1 MSIISIVALVL
12 LVMTASGFHFGR
24 LRAIKSVDGV
34 IAKLHSLP
42 NYYGYYVSIWT
53 GLPALILLALF
64 GLFNTGLVDGLTS
77 QYLRRESSDL
87 SAQLERRLDS
97 DSHYQSLQRSTVSL
111 AQRTQS
117 IDEEMGRLRN
127 ASAAARDPERLE
139 HLGDERIE
147 TLNLSTA
154 AQSALREHRSHV
166 AEQLR
171 ADATAD
177 GAAPLVLAGYALQ
190 QAPRELRQLF
200 ISDVRKIADGQ
211 IASRE
216 AAELNVA
223 AELMQKIRLNLALG
237 VGFMSLAAAIG
248 ALLRTRWQVAPAFR
262 ARNRVEQLIKAMLL
276 MSSAIAILTTLGIV
290 ASLLFESLRFFADVS
305 IIDFVFGTQWSPQ
318 IAIREDQVGQS
329 GAFGAVP
336 LFAGTMMIT
345 VIAMFVAVP
354 IGLFAAVYLSEYA
367 GPRFRAT
374 AKPVLEILAGIP
386 TVVYGFFALLT
397 VGPAIRTLFTSLGFE
412 SVVTQSALS
421 AGLVM
426 GIMII
431 PFISSLSDDVINA
444 VPQSLRD
451 GSYAMGATRSETVK
465 QVILPAALPGIVGAV
480 LLAVSRAIGETM
492 IVVMAAGQGANLTA
506 NPLESVTTITV
517 QIVMLLTGDQ
527 EFDSP
532 KTLSAFALGLVL
544 FAVTLVMN
552 IIALRVVQKYR
563 EKYD

>member
-12 LVMTASGFHFGR
+12 LVLTASGFHLGR
-24 LRAIKSVDGV
+24 LRAIKSVEGV

-42 NYYGYYVSIWT
+42 NYYGYYVAIWT
-53 GLPALILLALF
+53 GLPALILLALY
-64 GLFNTGLVDGLTS
+64 GLFNTGLVDAMTS
-77 QYLRRESSDL
+77 QYLRSEASDL
-87 SAQLERRLDS
+87 SVQFEHRLDA
-97 DSHYQSLQRSTVSL
+97 DDHYQSLQRSTQSL
-111 AQRTQS
+111 AQRAQD
-117 IDEEMGRLRN
+117 IDDEIGQLRN
-127 ASAAARDPERLE
+127 ASESARDPERLE

-154 AQSALREHRSHV
+154 AQSAAREYRSDVAEELRE
-166 AEQLR
+166 
-171 ADATAD
+171 DAAAQ
-177 GAAPLVLAGYALQ
+177 GASPHVLAGFVLQ
-190 QAPRELRQLF
+190 QAPRERRQLF
-200 ISDVRKIADGQ
+200 ISDVRKLADGQ

-216 AAELNVA
+216 AAELDTA
-223 AELMQKIRLNLALG
+223 AELMNRIRFYFALG
-237 VGFMSLAAAIG
+237 VGLLSLAAASG
-248 ALLRTRWQVAPAFR
+248 ALLRTRWQVSPAFR

-276 MSSAIAILTTLGIV
+276 MSSAIAILTTVGIV

-305 IIDFVFGTQWSPQ
+305 VFDFLFGTQWSPQ

-345 VIAMFVAVP
+345 VIAMLVAVP

-397 VGPAIRTLFTSLGFE
+397 VGPAIRSLFTSLGFE